1 MAPVRA
7 SLKCRPRS
15 RLRRQKDLKNA
26 EKRKPKYRKR
36 KTNWWERKP
45 KTQLVVWVPTP
56 RLGLHSSNWPG
67 LSWHA
72 KAAIGKNEKLKKK
85 RKGKIIRIYV
95 LPSFLAI
102 QSLRQP
108 ASVSLSAGFVV
119 YSKDVSLAN
128 ASSPVINNKWDG
140 TLFLMKAKL
149 GCPTLNLEIFNSQ
162 RRRNIFSFS
171 KISHTFRHFC

>member
-1 MAPVRA
+1 MRKETEDTAGCLSPD
-7 SLKCRPRS
+7 STT
-15 RLRRQKDLKNA
+15 RL
-26 EKRKPKYRKR
+26 
-36 KTNWWERKP
+36 
-45 KTQLVVWVPTP
+45 TQLELAWLELTCKSGH
-56 RLGLHSSNWPG
+56 RKKW
-67 LSWHA
+67 
-72 KAAIGKNEKLKKK
+72 KAKK
-85 RKGKIIRIYV
+85 RRRKIIKIYV

-140 TLFLMKAKL
+140 VFSLRKAKL
-149 GCPTLNLEIFNSQ
+149 GYPTLSLEIFNSQ
-162 RRRNIFSFS
+162 RRGNIFSFS